1 MDTDLIKSLESQRFQ
16 AILNK
21 DYSTFRNLCH
31 PNLHYM
37 HSNGSAD
44 SLDSYIQKCETEFYQ
59 YQWIEHPIDKIEF
72 HNNCAF
78 VFGEMQAELL
88 INNVPKRLD
97 NKTLS
102 IWIKDEISW
111 KFYAFQPTSKA

>member
-1 MDTDLIKSLESQRFQ
+1 MDIDLIKSLENQRFQ

-21 DYSTFRNLCH
+21 DYLAFRKLCH
-31 PNLHYM
+31 LNLHYM
-37 HSNGSAD
+37 HSNGVSD
-44 SLDSYIQKCETEFYQ
+44 NLDSYIQKCETNFYQ
-59 YQWIEHPIDKIEF
+59 YQWIKHPIDKIEF
-72 HNNCAF
+72 FNNCAF

-88 INNVPKRLD
+88 INSTPKRLD

-102 IWIKDEISW
+102 IWIKDQNSW